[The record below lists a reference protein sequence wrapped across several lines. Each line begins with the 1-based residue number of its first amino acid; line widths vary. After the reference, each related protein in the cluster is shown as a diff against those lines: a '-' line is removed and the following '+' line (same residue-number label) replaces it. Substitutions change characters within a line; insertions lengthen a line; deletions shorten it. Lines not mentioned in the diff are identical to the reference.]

1 MQINLKENQMRKLA
15 NFLTVARVAAI
26 PFFIYCF
33 FMADKNL
40 GATIAFWI
48 FLIASITDYLD
59 GKIARAFNAT
69 SKFGQM
75 LDPIADKLLVTTAL
89 ILLSTQMI
97 GNVVIPVTEEVR
109 RADVLPVIIIILR
122 EVLVSGLR
130 EFLALQKI
138 EMPVTKLA
146 KWKTAVQLISLI
158 MILGVPVFDSIRVE
172 LHQFGQLT
180 LWLAA
185 ILTAITGIQY
195 TRHTLKNI

>member
-1 MQINLKENQMRKLA
+1 MRKLA
-15 NFLTVARVAAI
+15 NFLTTARALVI

-33 FMADKNL
+33 FMEDKNL
-40 GATIAFWI
+40 GAAIAFWI
-48 FLIASITDYLD
+48 FLLASITDYLD
-59 GKIARAFNAT
+59 GKIARAFDAT

-75 LDPIADKLLVTTAL
+75 LDPIADKLLVSTAL

-97 GNVVIPVTEEVR
+97 ANVVVPVTEEVR

-146 KWKTAVQLISLI
+146 KWKTAFQLIALV
-158 MILGVPVFDSIRVE
+158 MLLGVPVFDSIRVE
-172 LHQFGQLT
+172 LHQYGQLT
-180 LWLAA
+180 LWFAA
-185 ILTAITGIQY
+185 ILTAITGFQY
-195 TRHTLKNI
+195 TRYTLKNI